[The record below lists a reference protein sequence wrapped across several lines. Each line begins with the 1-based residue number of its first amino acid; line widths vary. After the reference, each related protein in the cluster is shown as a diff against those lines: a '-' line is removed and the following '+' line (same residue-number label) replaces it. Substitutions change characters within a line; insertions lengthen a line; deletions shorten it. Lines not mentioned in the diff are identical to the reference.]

1 MLEKYSLLRTI
12 NSPKDLKQLELGQL
26 ELLCAELRDYIIDV
40 TSRNPG
46 HLGSSLGAIE
56 LAVAIHYVFDTP
68 NDKLVWDVGHQ
79 AYAHK
84 ILTGRKEQ
92 FQQNRMYHGIS
103 GFPKMSESEYDAFG
117 GGHSSISISSILG
130 MATAA
135 SLSQDAERS
144 HIAVIGDG
152 SMTGG
157 AAFEG
162 LNHAGTANANML
174 VILNDNGM
182 AIDQNVGA
190 LSSYLAK
197 LSTSSAYNLV
207 KGRVWNMV
215 TGKSKKGNPVRNII
229 QGLQNLIKRGL
240 LKSSNLFEAL
250 GFRYFGPINGHDV
263 VFLVEV
269 LNGLKHIKG
278 PKLLH
283 CITVKGKG
291 LCLAEESQ
299 TLYHAPGKFD
309 KETGKIIEA
318 AFDPDKVE
326 KYQKVFGETI
336 CELAAQNDKIIG
348 VTPAMASGCSLD
360 IMMKQFPDRT
370 FDVGIAEQHA
380 VTFSAGMATDGYIP
394 FCNIYSSFLQRAYD
408 QIIHDVA
415 LQNLHVIFCIDRAG
429 IVGEDG
435 ATHHGMF
442 DLAFLRCIP
451 NIIISSPLNELDL
464 RNLMYTATQTK
475 SPFAIRYPRGNG
487 VKNNWQDTPFQPYEI
502 GKGVCLQ
509 TGNDVA
515 VISIGHIGNNALEV
529 AQDMKKTGKEIGVYD
544 IRFLKPIDEDL
555 LHQIC
560 RQYQTII
567 TVENGT
573 RIGGLGSAVSEFL
586 TKNEYKNTLKII
598 AIEDDFVKQG
608 TVEELQ
614 KEQWVDYGG
623 ILEMVRTAL
632 NKN

>member
-1 MLEKYSLLRTI
+1 MLEKYSLLQTI
-12 NSPKDLKQLELGQL
+12 DSPKDLKKLELGQL

-92 FQQNRMYHGIS
+92 FQRNRMYHGIS

-130 MATAA
+130 MAMAA
-135 SLSQDAERS
+135 SLSENTERN

-157 AAFEG
+157 VAFEG
-162 LNHAGTANANML
+162 LNHAGAANANML

-190 LSSYLAK
+190 LSRYLAK
-197 LSTSSAYNLV
+197 LTTSSAYNMV
-207 KGRVWNMV
+207 KGRVWDMV
-215 TGKSKKGNPVRNII
+215 TGKNKKGNPVRNII
-229 QGLQNLIKRGL
+229 QRIQNLIKRGI
-240 LKSSNLFEAL
+240 LKSSNLFESL
-250 GFRYFGPINGHDV
+250 GFRYFGPIDGHDV

-269 LNGLKHIKG
+269 LRGLKQIKG

-283 CITVKGKG
+283 CITLKGKG
-291 LCLAEESQ
+291 ICLAETSQ

-309 KETGKIIEA
+309 KDTGKIIEA
-318 AFDPDKVE
+318 AFDPDKIE

-408 QIIHDVA
+408 
-415 LQNLHVIFCIDRAG
+415 
-429 IVGEDG
+429 
-435 ATHHGMF
+435 
-442 DLAFLRCIP
+442 
-451 NIIISSPLNELDL
+451 
-464 RNLMYTATQTK
+464 
-475 SPFAIRYPRGNG
+475 
-487 VKNNWQDTPFQPYEI
+487 
-502 GKGVCLQ
+502 
-509 TGNDVA
+509 
-515 VISIGHIGNNALEV
+515 
-529 AQDMKKTGKEIGVYD
+529 
-544 IRFLKPIDEDL
+544 
-555 LHQIC
+555 
-560 RQYQTII
+560 
-567 TVENGT
+567 
-573 RIGGLGSAVSEFL
+573 
-586 TKNEYKNTLKII
+586 
-598 AIEDDFVKQG
+598 
-608 TVEELQ
+608 
-614 KEQWVDYGG
+614 
-623 ILEMVRTAL
+623 
-632 NKN
+632 

>member
-1 MLEKYSLLRTI
+1 MSKKYSLLQTI
-12 NSPKDLKQLELGQL
+12 NSPKDLKKLELGQL

-84 ILTGRKEQ
+84 ILTDRREQ
-92 FQQNRMYHGIS
+92 FQNNRMYHGIS

-117 GGHSSISISSILG
+117 GGHASISISSILG

-135 SLSQDAERS
+135 SLSKDAERN

-152 SMTGG
+152 AMTGG
-157 AAFEG
+157 VAFEG
-162 LNHAGTANANML
+162 MNHGGTANANML
-174 VILNDNGM
+174 VILNDNGI

-190 LSSYLAK
+190 LSRYLAK
-197 LSTSSAYNLV
+197 LTTSSTYNMV
-207 KGRVWNMV
+207 KGRVWDMV
-215 TGKSKKGNPVRNII
+215 TGKNPKGNPIRNLI
-229 QGLQNLIKRGL
+229 QRIQNLVKRSL
-240 LKSSNLFEAL
+240 LKSSNLFESL

-269 LNGLKHIKG
+269 LRGLKQIKG

-291 LCLAEESQ
+291 LCLAETNQ

-309 KETGKIIEA
+309 KDTGKIIEA
-318 AFDPDKVE
+318 AFNPDKVE

-336 CELAAQNDKIIG
+336 CELAAQNKKIVG

-360 IMMKQFPDRT
+360 ILMNQFPDRA

-380 VTFSAGMATDGYIP
+380 VTFSAGMAADGYIP

-415 LQNLHVIFCIDRAG
+415 LQKLHVIFCIDRAG

-442 DLAFLRCIP
+442 DLAFLRCVP
-451 NIIISSPLNELDL
+451 NMIISSPLNELDL

-475 SPFAIRYPRGNG
+475 APFAIRYPRGNG
-487 VKNNWQDTPFQPYEI
+487 VKNNWQHTPFQQYEI

-509 TGNDVA
+509 EGKEVA
-515 VISIGHIGNNALEV
+515 IVSIGHIGNYALEV
-529 AQDMKKTGKEIGVYD
+529 AREMKKTATDIGVYD

-555 LHQIC
+555 LHRIC
-560 RQYQTII
+560 QNYKTII
-567 TVENGT
+567 TVENGV
-573 RIGGLGSAVSEFL
+573 RLGGLGSAVSEFL
-586 TKNEYKNTLKII
+586 VKNNYRNFLNVL
-598 AIEDDFVKQG
+598 AIGDRFVKQG

-614 KEQWVDYGG
+614 KEQGLDYES
-623 ILEMVRTAL
+623 ILEKVREAL
-632 NKN
+632 RR